1 MGKRVGC
8 KARFVK
14 LYLSINSSWKEQL
27 ASFVQSS
34 LRPSLYLVPYV
45 SVPGTNFVSFSMV
58 PRYL

>member
-8 KARFVK
+8 KARLVK

-34 LRPSLYLVPYV
+34 LRLSLYLVPYV
-45 SVPGTNFVSFSMV
+45 SVPGTILCPF
-58 PRYL
+58 R